1 MLLALLAR
9 PPGGHR
15 RTMSPPTPGMT
26 VLVVDDEQAMR
37 ALTRRMLEG
46 EGYQVHEAADGMQ
59 ALAAL
64 AGGWPVDVIV
74 TDIRMPR
81 MDGRELAGRLV
92 AQSSRIPIVFMSGYD
107 VYLGPLDLPGPVLAK
122 PFRSEQLTALV
133 SQLLAG
139 QANSVRLPAVSSPS
153 QEVGAEAGFTG
164 AAEGGE
170 GRQGP

>member
-1 MLLALLAR
+1 
-9 PPGGHR
+9 
-15 RTMSPPTPGMT
+15 MSPPARGMT
-26 VLVVDDEQAMR
+26 VLVVDDELAMR

-46 EGYQVHEAADGMQ
+46 EGYQVREAADGMGALE
-59 ALAAL
+59 ALAEGL
-64 AGGWPVDVIV
+64 PVDVIV

-81 MDGRELAGRLV
+81 MDGRELASRLV
-92 AQSSRIPIVFMSGYD
+92 ARSPRIPIVFMSGYD

-139 QANSVRLPAVSSPS
+139 QVRLPAMPSPPNGGTCGNKIDVHIS
-153 QEVGAEAGFTG
+153 QEAGAETGIPG

-170 GRQGP
+170 GRQIS